1 MSGGAHG
8 AAPAGYRFGAQ
19 RIAVACDEPAPAR
32 WLHEFLTP
40 WFAPAPATDARAPTV
55 HLIASAAEYAQILKT
70 ASLHPLIAH
79 ITTLPDYTFRTSVR
93 DHHLVNTNRLCRYGV
108 FDVKGGKTG
117 FINEAGYCVAT
128 WVSTSSRDVIA
139 VILGARSNAGR
150 FAEARRL
157 IDRLASAPVAT
168 SSNRGI

>member
-1 MSGGAHG
+1 VLGLPNTH
-8 AAPAGYRFGAQ
+8 F
-19 RIAVACDEPAPAR
+19 V
-32 WLHEFLTP
+32 EFTGLSEQN
-40 WFAPAPATDARAPTV
+40 V
-55 HLIASAAEYAQILKT
+55 SSAAEYAQILKT
-70 ASLHPLIAH
+70 AAMHPLIAH

-139 VILGARSNAGR
+139 VILGARSNSAR
-150 FAEARRL
+150 FAEARRM
-157 IDRLASAPVAT
+157 IDRMAVAPVAT
-168 SSNRGI
+168 SSRGI